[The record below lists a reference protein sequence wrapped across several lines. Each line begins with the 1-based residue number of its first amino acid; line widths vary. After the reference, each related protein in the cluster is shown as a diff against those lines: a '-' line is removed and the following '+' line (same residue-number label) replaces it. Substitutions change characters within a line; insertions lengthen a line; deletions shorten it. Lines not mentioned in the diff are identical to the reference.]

1 MRRSV
6 SIPLA
11 TGVFAAG
18 LLAANTVSAAPQDC
32 LPVVGCVTTSTPSL
46 PQPPVTVPPLPTLP
60 TTASTGSGPGGT
72 TPPTTTP
79 GEESRKPQAALSAKA
94 SVRVRGHGAGRIVE
108 IRISL
113 SKPARVSALLTRS
126 SRTLARRQFA
136 APAGSSVLVLRVV
149 RTTKPGAAR
158 LALTYNTNSG
168 ETARAGYRL
177 RLPR

>member
-1 MRRSV
+1 GDYTPTCMRRSV

-60 TTASTGSGPGGT
+60 TTASSGSGPGGT

-126 SRTLARRQFA
+126 SR
-136 APAGSSVLVLRVV
+136 
-149 RTTKPGAAR
+149 
-158 LALTYNTNSG
+158 
-168 ETARAGYRL
+168 
-177 RLPR
+177 